1 MKIIVIGAPCG
12 GTSMVTRLL
21 EKCGMYLG
29 ESLGS
34 ENIEFRRINELI
46 LEQNSFDW
54 RIPIPKTLKLSSE
67 IKEQMCEFSLSFDQN
82 YQVGWKSPRATFTFH
97 LWTKAL
103 APEKVRILWVIRPWK
118 ETARSIEK
126 FQMKHR
132 KETISGIRMARNLT
146 QGVIRNLRGQNWIG
160 TYYPNYFI
168 NWRQELEK
176 IVNFLDLKIPADDSI
191 IKNYID
197 EKLYHERIAK

>member
-29 ESLGS
+29 KSRGS

-46 LEQNSFDW
+46 LKQNSFNW
-54 RIPIPKTLKLSSE
+54 RIPIPKVLKLSSKIE
-67 IKEQMCEFSLSFDQN
+67 KQMRNFSLSFDQKHP
-82 YQVGWKSPRATFTFH
+82 VGWKSPRATFTFH
-97 LWTKAL
+97 LWAKAL
-103 APEKVRILWVIRPWK
+103 APEEVHVIWVIRPWQ
-118 ETARSIEK
+118 ETAISIEK
-126 FQMKHR
+126 LQKGVPDGMK
-132 KETISGIRMARNLT
+132 MARNLT
-146 QGVIRNLRGQNWIG
+146 QCVIRNLRGQNWMG

-176 IVNFLDLKIPADDSI
+176 ITKFLGLKIPADDSI
-191 IKNYID
+191 IENYID
-197 EKLYHERIAK
+197 EKLYHERIIE